1 MSLICIRSLHEII
14 DKPSYTIGD
23 AGSQW
28 RMTKLKRVMETA
40 AEEGVPPEVIGL
52 ERYGVTIQD
61 GKGMPMFNPMVASIN
76 PFSFLLLIKSSQ

>member
-1 MSLICIRSLHEII
+1 MVAEARMFPVGKITNFIFHHLPDMIE
-14 DKPSYTIGD
+14 KPSYTIGD

-52 ERYGVTIQD
+52 ERYGVNIQD
-61 GKGMPMFNPMVASIN
+61 IS
-76 PFSFLLLIKSSQ
+76 KSHRFA